1 MSDSLQI
8 RSFLRVSRLFGSSCW
23 RDLEYGCRIQS
34 MRSILFGLFA
44 SLACLAETQHVT
56 YSYDDAGH
64 LTQVDYGNG
73 QTITYSYDK
82 AGNLLSN
89 TVTSAAA
96 SQNRKA

>member
-1 MSDSLQI
+1 
-8 RSFLRVSRLFGSSCW
+8 
-23 RDLEYGCRIQS
+23 

-96 SQNRKA
+96 SQNRKAATAGKRKSARTAVQSAAKEK